1 MQVLPGRLERLWYRV
16 HPGAAARLALPQF
29 LGIGAQKAG
38 TTWLAE
44 NLRRHPEVFI
54 PERKELHW
62 LDHKWERP
70 LSDWARHFAG
80 AGDRVRG
87 EITPA
92 YGILPPERIRFL
104 RRVDPDV
111 RLLLILRDPVERAW
125 SHAVMDLAERR
136 GRPPEAVPETE
147 YLAFFDSEV
156 AVRRG
161 DYLAILDRWLA
172 VFPPDQLWV
181 GFFDAIREEP
191 RRLLKEVF
199 RHIGVS
205 VDVDWETFPFAQRIS
220 PAVSQDRKGHALRV
234 ESGGGERAACPPAVR
249 DWLARRYAADLEK
262 LAERFGAPAARWRAE
277 RA

>member
-1 MQVLPGRLERLWYRV
+1 
-16 HPGAAARLALPQF
+16 
-29 LGIGAQKAG
+29 
-38 TTWLAE
+38 
-44 NLRRHPEVFI
+44 
-54 PERKELHW
+54 
-62 LDHKWERP
+62 
-70 LSDWARHFAG
+70 
-80 AGDRVRG
+80 
-87 EITPA
+87 
-92 YGILPPERIRFL
+92 
-104 RRVDPDV
+104 
-111 RLLLILRDPVERAW
+111 
-125 SHAVMDLAERR
+125 MDLAERR